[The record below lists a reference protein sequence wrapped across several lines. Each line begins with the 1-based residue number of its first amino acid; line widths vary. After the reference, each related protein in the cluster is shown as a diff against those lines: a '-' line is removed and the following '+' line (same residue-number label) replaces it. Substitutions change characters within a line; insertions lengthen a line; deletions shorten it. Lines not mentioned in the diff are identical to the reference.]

1 MPSEIRHVLFRPA
14 EVIDAIRL
22 YHQRLGASLP
32 TGTVSRCGPES
43 DQAGGNVR
51 FRIVVQPDLSRDAP
65 PVAGQEGTVEV
76 VVEGSNLA
84 AALILYCRERQVP
97 LPASA
102 HKSLQC
108 FGEQVGLVAT
118 LNTRME
124 MSQQILRI

>member
-22 YHQRLGASLP
+22 YHQRLGSPLP
-32 TGTVSRCGPES
+32 TGTVSRCGPET
-43 DQAGGNVR
+43 DGAGGNVR
-51 FRIVVQPDLSRDAP
+51 FRIAVQPDGSRDAASTA
-65 PVAGQEGTVEV
+65 VQELVEV

-97 LPASA
+97 LPAGA

-124 MSQQILRI
+124 MTQQILRI